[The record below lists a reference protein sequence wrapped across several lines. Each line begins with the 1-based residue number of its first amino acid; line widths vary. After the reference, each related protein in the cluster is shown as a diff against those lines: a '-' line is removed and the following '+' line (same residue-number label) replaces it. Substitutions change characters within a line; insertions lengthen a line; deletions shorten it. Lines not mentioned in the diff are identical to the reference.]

1 MMKGYR
7 FFPIFILVILGLS
20 ACAKLQ
26 RSYPERNYY
35 ILSVADNNNPN
46 KLAVY
51 SATLEVDRLQISPS
65 FSGREFVYRKG
76 QLSYESDFYNQF
88 FRSPVLLITDEVIKY
103 LSRSGPFQH
112 VVDST
117 TNLSTDFTLQGNIS
131 ELYGDLRTR
140 GAPKAVLGMQFFLID
155 DRPTNP
161 VIVFQNNY
169 RREIALSSN
178 SSSALVEGWN
188 EALQQILTVLEED
201 LRKVSISGVSSR

>member
-1 MMKGYR
+1 MKGYR

-76 QLSYESDFYNQF
+76 ELSYESDFYNQF

-140 GAPKAVLGMQFFLID
+140 GAPKAVLGMQSFLID

>member
-7 FFPIFILVILGLS
+7 FFPLFIVVILGLS

-46 KLAVY
+46 KQAVY

-76 QLSYESDFYNQF
+76 ELSYESDFYNQF
-88 FRSPVLLITDEVIKY
+88 FRAPVLLITDEVIKY
-103 LSRSGPFQH
+103 LSRSGPFRH

-117 TNLSTDFTLQGNIS
+117 ANLNTDFTLQGNVS
-131 ELYGDLRTR
+131 ELYGDFRAR
-140 GAPKAVLGMQFFLID
+140 RAPKAVLAIQFFLID

-178 SSSALVEGWN
+178 SPSILVEGWN
-188 EALQQILTVLEED
+188 EALEQILAALQED
-201 LRKVSISGVSSR
+201 LRKVSISGVSNR